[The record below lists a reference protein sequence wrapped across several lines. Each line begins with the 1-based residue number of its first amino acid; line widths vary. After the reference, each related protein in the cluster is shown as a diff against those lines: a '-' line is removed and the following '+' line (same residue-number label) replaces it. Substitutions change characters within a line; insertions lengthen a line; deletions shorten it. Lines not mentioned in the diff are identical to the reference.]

1 MSCEPLLPGVGFG
14 AAQHLAPVD
23 RFVCVTLG
31 VTLEVLLPSE
41 GFVTVFALV
50 DSLYLDTSPVH
61 LHMLLR
67 SVKCHNLSRE
77 NINISALPSGAPP
90 SYLAILLRVEFVLGE
105 RVSRLVSLE
114 LLSVEI
120 IVLDHLSRLGPGLA
134 PGRQGVVLSVMTAGE
149 GGVVGVAVTGDG
161 PLGPD
166 LASLGLLL
174 LLLLMRGLML
184 VMLLRLLRLLV
195 MMMIG
200 VYRQHG
206 VEGGGVV
213 VVGGGHGLYLP
224 GGVPRHGEGHWPG
237 LVLLAG
243 GGRDRDRG
251 RS

>member
-1 MSCEPLLPGVGFG
+1 MS
-14 AAQHLAPVD
+14 Q
-23 RFVCVTLG
+23 
-31 VTLEVLLPSE
+31 SE
-41 GFVTVFALV
+41 KRNIN
-50 DSLYLDTSPVH
+50 TSD
-61 LHMLLR
+61 LR
-67 SVKCHNLSRE
+67 SVNLS
-77 NINISALPSGAPP
+77 

-120 IVLDHLSRLGPGLA
+120 IVLDHLSRLLGSGLTPGT
-134 PGRQGVVLSVMTAGE
+134 QTVVLSVMTAGE

-161 PLGPD
+161 PLGPE
-166 LASLGLLL
+166 LASLRLL

-213 VVGGGHGLYLP
+213 VVGGGHGLDLP
-224 GGVPRHGEGHWPG
+224 ACVPRHGEGHWPV

-243 GGRDRDRG
+243 GDRG
-251 RS
+251 RGRS